1 MHNSEAHQV
10 DGVGAAAG
18 IEYGGPGSTEDGS
31 KPVADLSL
39 RRLVAKGE
47 EDHVRHYVTVQVH
60 KALLAQALLQRVD
73 DALLVKDPDARNAR
87 DLSNI
92 LILVLVLG
100 QLVMPAQGGGQ
111 HETQAMLASTSNAS
125 MLPPNPYSPIQQ
137 MQHRYKWNYIL
148 VGNLSM

>member
-1 MHNSEAHQV
+1 MHNSKAHQV

-47 EDHVRHYVTVQVH
+47 EDHVRHHVPVQVQ

-73 DALLVKDPDARNAR
+73 DALLVNDPDARNAR

-92 LILVLVLG
+92 LIPVHC
-100 QLVMPAQGGGQ
+100 QLVMSEQGAGQ
-111 HETQAMLASTSNAS
+111 HETQAACINIKRKHAATQSVVLCSNCSTDARGITFWSET
-125 MLPPNPYSPIQQ
+125 
-137 MQHRYKWNYIL
+137 
-148 VGNLSM
+148 